1 MDLQLKGK
9 TAFISGS
16 TAGIGFGVAKI
27 FLQEGAAVVIN
38 GRTDESVAKA
48 TQRLK
53 AIFPNGKIEGIACDF
68 SKTKAIENLL
78 QTLPEIDILINNVGI
93 YTSQSFVET
102 TDQDWNN
109 QMEVNVMSG
118 VRLSRYLLPKMI
130 EKNWGRILFVSSEC
144 ATLVPSDLIAYSTT
158 KTALLGVSRGLAQLT
173 KGTGITVNTVL
184 PGSTMTEGAEL
195 FLKNLAAKENK
206 TIAEVEVD
214 FFKEIRTSSLLQRF
228 ASVEEVANTIVY
240 FSSPIAAST
249 NGAAIKLDGG
259 SMGGII

>member
-38 GRTDESVAKA
+38 GRSDESL
-48 TQRLK
+48 TK
-53 AIFPNGKIEGIACDF
+53 AIQSLQSVFPQGKVDGIACDF
-68 SKTKAIENLL
+68 SHPEEVESLL
-78 QTLPEIDILINNVGI
+78 EKLPEINILINNVGI
-93 YTSQSFVET
+93 YTSQSFAET
-102 TDQDWNN
+102 TDKNWTD
-109 QMEVNVMSG
+109 QMEVNIMSG

-130 EKNWGRILFVSSEC
+130 SKNWGRIVFVSSEC
-144 ATLVPSDLIAYSTT
+144 ATLVPADLIAYSTT

-173 KGTGITVNTVL
+173 KGTGVTVNTVL

-195 FLKNLAAKENK
+195 FLQNLAKKENK
-206 TIAEVEVD
+206 SLSTVEKD
-214 FFKEIRTSSLLQRF
+214 FFTEVRTSSLLQRF

-240 FSSPIAAST
+240 FSSPIASAT

-259 SMGGII
+259 STGGII